1 VSGLLSLLHLQTPAL
16 FDKEE
21 VRERLRRLA
30 GGPTQP
36 LTVHLRQE
44 IDWLNIVIKLTTTTL
59 QNLRLAIAGTIALSG
74 TLIESL
80 DALFMA
86 RIPVEWLKKSWE
98 VCGRAVACACRYM
111 LACVHAS
118 ACRNVA
124 TVNSVSSLLYSSSEG
139 MGQTHMYCVLACKQL
154 ICFQGCMPVAH
165 AGCRVLC
172 RLPRWAT
179 GSAGCCSG
187 RTSWHAG

>member
-1 VSGLLSLLHLQTPAL
+1 M
-16 FDKEE
+16 
-21 VRERLRRLA
+21 RERLRRLA

-44 IDWLNIVIKLTTTTL
+44 IDRLNIVIKLTTTTL

-98 VCGRAVACACRYM
+98 VRQG
-111 LACVHAS
+111 
-118 ACRNVA
+118 
-124 TVNSVSSLLYSSSEG
+124 LL
-139 MGQTHMYCVLACKQL
+139 
-154 ICFQGCMPVAH
+154 
-165 AGCRVLC
+165 GCRPVSTHFL
-172 RLPRWAT
+172 
-179 GSAGCCSG
+179 AG
-187 RTSWHAG
+187 TLMVQEEVA

>member
-1 VSGLLSLLHLQTPAL
+1 MTQPQPQSHAPDPHALLFLYLQTPAL

-44 IDWLNIVIKLTTTTL
+44 IDRLNIVIKLTTTTL

-98 VCGRAVACACRYM
+98 VGWAVG
-111 LACVHAS
+111 LGSWV
-118 ACRNVA
+118 
-124 TVNSVSSLLYSSSEG
+124 
-139 MGQTHMYCVLACKQL
+139 GQTLLAQTCSHAYAFRS
-154 ICFQGCMPVAH
+154 IGSCMQ
-165 AGCRVLC
+165 AG
-172 RLPRWAT
+172 A
-179 GSAGCCSG
+179 SG
-187 RTSWHAG
+187 VVHRPGDHSIV

>member
-1 VSGLLSLLHLQTPAL
+1 MATILDTMPKGAGGSSGLSREETVDRICEDLLSKTPVL
-16 FDKEE
+16 FDKED
-21 VRERLRRLA
+21 VRERLRKLA

-44 IDWLNIVIKLTTTTL
+44 LDRLNIVIKLTTTTL

-98 VCGRAVACACRYM
+98 VSNSSHPLHERQQFNEKQAPIVFYNRSVRSNF
-111 LACVHAS
+111 LSACV
-118 ACRNVA
+118 
-124 TVNSVSSLLYSSSEG
+124 
-139 MGQTHMYCVLACKQL
+139 
-154 ICFQGCMPVAH
+154 
-165 AGCRVLC
+165 
-172 RLPRWAT
+172 
-179 GSAGCCSG
+179 
-187 RTSWHAG
+187 